1 MGFTSPESI
10 IQLSSCE
17 LSQPGHVAQ
26 EASCT
31 FGERRPLW
39 LPPLI
44 KSTTCVAPQVQGST
58 STSLAGDK

>member
-44 KSTTCVAPQVQGST
+44 KSTTFVAPQEQGST
-58 STSLAGDK
+58 STGLAGDE